1 MGTPTRRIDALV
13 ASTDSLFHSLTG
25 LTDDAVR
32 DKSLLPGW
40 SRGHVLTHLARNAD
54 AMMNLVTW
62 AKTGQETPMY
72 ASRKAR
78 NAAIEEGAGRPATEL
93 VADVRATHERML
105 ADLQALPDDAWSQVV
120 RWGAAEKEGGA
131 DVIPLLRRTEVEIHH
146 VDLDLDY
153 TLAHLP
159 EDFVEAMLDEVTA
172 DYSKREDMPGV
183 VLIGN
188 DDEGRWT
195 VEPGGPEV
203 VGAPPALLGWLL
215 GRTEGIGLHAEGGLP
230 SIGAWR

>member
-159 EDFVEAMLDEVTA
+159 RTS
-172 DYSKREDMPGV
+172 SKRCST
-183 VLIGN
+183 
-188 DDEGRWT
+188 R
-195 VEPGGPEV
+195 
-203 VGAPPALLGWLL
+203 
-215 GRTEGIGLHAEGGLP
+215 
-230 SIGAWR
+230 